1 MSSISFT
8 GHRTV
13 TGDKNH
19 LEKILYAALE
29 KEIQNGAYDF
39 YAGGALGFD
48 TMTAVIVIRLRK
60 TYPQIKLHLVLPC
73 PPEEQSSL
81 WSQADRELFYKTITE
96 ADTVEIVS
104 EHLTKECM
112 KARNAKL
119 IEYADKCFCYYNPGR
134 SRSGTGQTVRMA
146 RRKGIEIVKF
156 YDNIL

>member
-8 GHRTV
+8 GHRNIF
-13 TGDKNH
+13 GDKSH

-29 KEIQNGAYDF
+29 KEIQKGALDF
-39 YAGGALGFD
+39 YAGGAPGFD
-48 TMTAVIVIRLRK
+48 TMAAVIVIQMRK

-81 WSQADRELFYKTITE
+81 WSQADRELFYKTITA
-96 ADTVEIVS
+96 ADTVESVS

-119 IEYADKCFCYYNPGR
+119 IEYADKCFCYFNSNH
-134 SRSGTGQTVRMA
+134 SRSGTGQTVRLA
-146 RRKGIEIVKF
+146 RRKGIGIVNF